1 MKRNKKFIIIAV
13 TVATVLALT
22 LSGVGFAEEE
32 NGSGSQPGAR
42 HEALLDRVC
51 EIYEENTGVALDS
64 EELQNAFVQAQTEM
78 RDKALEARL
87 ESLLEQGKITEEE
100 ADQLR
105 EWWESRPDVELPRP
119 FGRFGS
125 QDLGSGMRG
134 GAQKQFRHNFTPGL
148 WCGPFPES

>member
-78 RDKALEARL
+78 RDEALEARL
-87 ESLLEQGKITEEE
+87 ESLVEQGKITQEE
-100 ADQLR
+100 ADQFL
-105 EWWESRPDVELPRP
+105 EWWQSRPATESLQP
-119 FGRFGS
+119 FRFQGG
-125 QDLGSGMRG
+125 QGFPSGPRG
-134 GAQKQFRHNFTPGL
+134 GAHSP
-148 WCGPFPES
+148 CGPFPSY